1 MKGCMMRRGW
11 MLLGLLALSDAALAD
26 EGRAGEGR
34 YEALPLAG
42 ADGGKGGA
50 RAFILDTRDGHVW
63 IWSENELITTPDG
76 RRRYGAGFIYQGKLR
91 PGSQPGE
98 MIEQQAR

>member
-1 MKGCMMRRGW
+1 MRTGW
-11 MLLGLLALSDAALAD
+11 MLLGLLALSGSVLAD
-26 EGRAGEGR
+26 GER
-34 YEALPLAG
+34 YQALPLAG
-42 ADGGKGGA
+42 AEGSKGGG

-63 IWSENELITTPDG
+63 IWSENELITAPDG

-98 MIEQQAR
+98 IIEQQVK

>member
-1 MKGCMMRRGW
+1 MRTGW
-11 MLLGLLALSDAALAD
+11 MLLGLLALSTGALAED
-26 EGRAGEGR
+26 GR
-34 YEALPLAG
+34 YEALPLPG
-42 ADGGKGGA
+42 AEGGKGGA

-63 IWSENELITTPDG
+63 IWSENELITAPDG

-91 PGSQPGE
+91 PGTLPGE

>member
-1 MKGCMMRRGW
+1 MRTGW
-11 MLLGLLALSDAALAD
+11 MALGLLALSTAALAD
-26 EGRAGEGR
+26 EGRAAVGR

-63 IWSENELITTPDG
+63 IWSENELITAPDG

-98 MIEQQAR
+98 MIEQQGR